1 MPWGQEARSNDGGS
15 PVFSKTTPSILNCIA
30 AAKRAGEFHSILPYR
45 GTTNGSI

>member
-1 MPWGQEARSNDGGS
+1 MAGRRFFWE
-15 PVFSKTTPSILNCIA
+15 TTPSILNCIA